1 MKRLREFVGDDSIPI
16 NIKVGDNFCL
26 FEEEGPDNFQD
37 VSKWYIN
44 ETVAERYSDG
54 NIFCLGDAVHRHPPF
69 NGLGKC

>member
-1 MKRLREFVGDDSIPI
+1 MTCKTDVS
-16 NIKVGDNFCL
+16 
-26 FEEEGPDNFQD
+26 QD

-69 NGLGKC
+69 NGLGRY